1 MFVWVSFGV
10 RSLKAVLMMGLLGA
24 CAPTVTTPESRVV
37 PQTTFT
43 GSLLSVTL
51 TNAGPYP
58 LELENTC
65 PRPFEVQVTEPGSG
79 VGASAMAQQLETCS
93 TLKFPPQPWPVG
105 GTLTAAVILN
115 LPTGSHTL
123 QPSAVVRVK
132 VAPGGK
138 ATGDYRTLHVAAPGI
153 QFQVP

>member
-1 MFVWVSFGV
+1 MFAWVSFGV
-10 RSLKAVLMMGLLGA
+10 RFLKIMWMVGLLGA
-24 CAPTVTTPESRVV
+24 CAPTLTTPESRVV

-58 LELENTC
+58 LVLENTC

-105 GTLTAAVILN
+105 STVTAAVILN
-115 LPTGSHTL
+115 LPTGPHTL
-123 QPSAVVRVK
+123 QPTAVVRVK

-138 ATGDYRTLHVAAPGI
+138 ATGEYRTLRVAAPGI